1 MTCQVHHLLSN
12 VFVWL
17 YRYGIEGPV
26 YLTTRRDNDSGEWIV
41 DEQHQQVKKAD
52 GSISYSVLQT
62 VKIHLEVVEPQPN
75 RPKLQLT
82 LTE

>member
-1 MTCQVHHLLSN
+1 M
-12 VFVWL
+12 
-17 YRYGIEGPV
+17 
-26 YLTTRRDNDSGEWIV
+26 YLTARGDKGNGDWVV
-41 DEQHQQVKKAD
+41 DEQHQLVKKAD
-52 GSISYSVLQT
+52 ESVSYNVLQM